1 VLNAFGQF
9 AQTRFTG
16 RYLRCHAALVDI
28 KAVMYRATTR
38 KIEVTV
44 TPRFIEERSS
54 PANSEYFWSYTI
66 EIANVGDRVV
76 QLTHRHWQ
84 ITDANGGRE
93 EVRGPGVV
101 GEQPKLRPGDAFT
114 YTSGC
119 PLRTPSGI
127 MVGTYRMV
135 DESGEAFDV
144 EIPAFSLDSPYAKR
158 MLN

>member
-1 VLNAFGQF
+1 MYSAVSNK
-9 AQTRFTG
+9 
-16 RYLRCHAALVDI
+16 I
-28 KAVMYRATTR
+28 K
-38 KIEVTV
+38 VTV
-44 TPRFIEERSS
+44 RPKYLEEQ
-54 PANSEYFWSYTI
+54 SEPDESRYFWSYTI
-66 EIANVGDRVV
+66 EIANVGDRIV

-84 ITDANGGRE
+84 ITDANGRLE

-101 GEQPKLRPGDAFT
+101 GEQPKLKPGDAFS

-119 PLRTPSGI
+119 PLKTPSGI

-144 EIPAFSLDSPYAKR
+144 AIPAFSLDSPYAKQ

>member
-1 VLNAFGQF
+1 MRPAGRKSKGLDGPPRF
-9 AQTRFTG
+9 AKMLPMYT
-16 RYLRCHAALVDI
+16 AVSNKI
-28 KAVMYRATTR
+28 K
-38 KIEVTV
+38 VTV
-44 TPRFIEERSS
+44 RPKYLVEQ
-54 PANSEYFWSYTI
+54 SEPGEGRYFWSYTI
-66 EIANVGDRVV
+66 EIANVGDTIV

-84 ITDANGGRE
+84 ITDANGARE

-101 GEQPKLRPGDAFT
+101 GEQPKLKPGDAFT

-135 DESGEAFDV
+135 DESGESFDV
-144 EIPAFSLDSPYAKR
+144 AIPAFSLDSPHVKR

>member
-1 VLNAFGQF
+1 MLGI
-9 AQTRFTG
+9 
-16 RYLRCHAALVDI
+16 ALGSF
-28 KAVMYRATTR
+28 KA
-38 KIEVTV
+38 
-44 TPRFIEERSS
+44 
-54 PANSEYFWSYTI
+54 
-66 EIANVGDRVV
+66 EIANVGDKVV

-84 ITDANGGRE
+84 ITDANGAQE

-144 EIPAFSLDSPYAKR
+144 GFLAS
-158 MLN
+158 